1 MRYNVAR
8 MMFLSYGLV
17 DVIGT
22 ILLLLPIS
30 STESTNFMQAW
41 FTATS
46 ALSVTGLTVVNTS
59 THWSFFGHL
68 VILILMQIGGLG
80 LMVLATVLMSLLG
93 FRIHLGQRVLLVQD
107 RNYFSISGVLKL
119 VKNAIIITLIIEIM
133 GACLIFLCLPES
145 RSNGVFEG
153 AFFALFHSISA
164 FNGAGFDLTG
174 QSLELYTSRIGF
186 NLVIMALIT
195 LGSLGYVVLQELVAW
210 PQDKKLSLHSRLVLI
225 VTGSIIIVGGLFYWC
240 TEYART
246 LSLFNPLE
254 QCVVSLFQ
262 AVTRTAGFSTIPVL
276 SWNEP
281 FMLLMVMM
289 MFIGASPGS
298 VGGGLKTTTFGI
310 VILKI
315 ASILRGQERVVV
327 FEREIAAGTVTKAF
341 VITVIMLGI
350 VTIST
355 LILMLTEGLPFLAV
369 LFEVTSAIS
378 SVGLSSGVTS
388 QLSLFGQILIGLLMF
403 VGRIGV
409 LSLILSLMGSKSK
422 ALQYMKEDVLI
433 G

>member
-119 VKNAIIITLIIEIM
+119 VKNAIAITLIIEIM